1 MRFGKAL
8 KIHLICREKKVY
20 AYQGC
25 LICFHEKKKLCNGP
39 KNCKT
44 CYEMISHFNLEMK
57 WTIDREMAKK
67 VKKYRHN

>member
-25 LICFHEKKKLCNGP
+25 LICFHEKKRNCVMAP

-57 WTIDREMAKK
+57 KNREMAKK
-67 VKKYRHN
+67 RLLQMKFF